1 MIEIPLY
8 LKIVFSIIWD
18 TLDFTIFRLPAFGT
32 FADFLSG
39 FIAIGLYGSTGVIA
53 FWEVI
58 DVTDQADA
66 FIPTLTIIGLMQL
79 FKDNELPIR
88 RPQHV

>member
-18 TLDFTIFRLPAFGT
+18 ILDFTIFRLPAFGT